1 MVTGVQGSR
10 ARTWNFLSPKRQQW
24 QLRERMG
31 LAEEY
36 QVDTTIAM
44 YPSKAEQLAERL
56 LRRSDLQLGGQ
67 GTMVLFRAV

>member
-1 MVTGVQGSR
+1 
-10 ARTWNFLSPKRQQW
+10 
-24 QLRERMG
+24 MG